1 MSLPACP
8 RSRRPLGLLL
18 LGALYMALAVLL
30 PKALGADPTKPQ
42 VRPVALEW
50 EWRIGGVAC
59 LDRPAPPGT
68 HPH

>member
-42 VRPVALEW
+42 VRPVALQW
-50 EWRIGGVAC
+50 E
-59 LDRPAPPGT
+59 
-68 HPH
+68 